1 MYPYISKSY
10 SAQASLAVQNV
21 DEFTLNVLVDFAYTG
36 NVKVGLGNVRVSS
49 TRNKQTT
56 LKNAH
61 F

>member
-36 NVKVGLGNVRVSS
+36 NVKVGLGNVRVSLKPAD
-49 TRNKQTT
+49 NF
-56 LKNAH
+56 KNAR